1 MTLLK
6 LSWKRIKSQSD
17 DYQLYIGSM
26 IVAVLVYYSFMAM
39 SQNPELVDRLKDSA
53 NIAATLKISGGLI
66 SFFLWVFMFTAN
78 RIFIKKRKKE
88 LALYGLLGMRK
99 YQVVLMLAIES
110 SLIGAVALSIG
121 LVLGVIFS
129 KLFSMILLK
138 VLGLPLELGMSL
150 SVQAMYQTISMFV
163 WSLVT
168 VSLLSVVTIWRSKL
182 IVLFK
187 ATQKGDRDKRITLVT
202 VLKALV
208 GIAFLIYSYYQ
219 ASRLIAYMLEL
230 NDKTHSD
237 AGFIFAVL
245 LILMYA
251 VVGTYFFFSGTLPV
265 VMTVLKGQKKVY
277 YQGIRMV
284 TLGNL
289 SFNLR
294 RNAFLLATIAVFTGT
309 AFAAV
314 GGAANVYEFG
324 MSSAKAEGPVDYIV
338 DQTDAKKL
346 KELIKKQV
354 PQVEIAERK
363 MLIGVKGAKF
373 KSTVFGDLSTYVGP
387 VNVVSESEYQS
398 VSEINPHMTR
408 FSKLTSDEEVIF
420 LPRNVT
426 NYLEIQ
432 KQEVATIQLSG
443 VSDKLKVKRIGEDKI
458 GGSRYSRY
466 KLPTVI
472 VTTRLFRYLS
482 KEVSSKQVFLSLS
495 GEFDEK
501 ELYKTVENEFQVKKR
516 VMTDTID
523 FDQTKNKVIG
533 NVTEGPW
540 EKGNN
545 TGAGSFMTRYNFMG
559 SYPVLETNRQM
570 FGQLVYQAVF
580 LGLIFLIATGSIIML
595 KQLSE
600 AEDEVARYRML
611 RKIGVS
617 SLEIKRSIYRQNL
630 VVFLAPV
637 VIAYLHAK
645 FALKALSFLIYG
657 MTTKLTTL
665 IFFALGV
672 VYFIFYLV
680 TSRKYLSII
689 RTGYK

>member
-138 VLGLPLELGMSL
+138 VLALPLELGMSL

-202 VLKALV
+202 VLKALI
-208 GIAFLIYSYYQ
+208 GIAFLTYSYYQ
-219 ASRLIAYMLEL
+219 ASRLIVYMLEL

-237 AGFIFAVL
+237 AGFIFAAL

-324 MSSAKAEGPVDYIV
+324 MNSAEAEGPVDYIV

-387 VNVVSESEYQS
+387 VNIVSESEYQS
-398 VSEINPHMTR
+398 VSEINPHMTH

-443 VSDKLKVKRIGEDKI
+443 VSDELKVKRIGEDKI

-472 VTTRLFRYLS
+472 VTTRLFQRLS

-495 GEFDEK
+495 GDFDEK
-501 ELYKTVENEFQVKKR
+501 ELYKTVEEKFQFRKR
-516 VMTDTID
+516 VMTDTIG
-523 FDQTKNKVIG
+523 FDKTKNKVTG
-533 NVTEGPW
+533 DVMESPW
-540 EKGNN
+540 KNSDAQG
-545 TGAGSFMTRYNFMG
+545 TGSFMTRYNFMG

-600 AEDEVARYRML
+600 AEDEVARYQML

-617 SLEIKRSIYRQNL
+617 SSEIKRSIYSQNL

-645 FALKALSFLIYG
+645 YALTALSFLIYG
-657 MTTKLTTL
+657 VTTRLT
-665 IFFALGV
+665 
-672 VYFIFYLV
+672 YFIFLGLGLIYFMFYIV
-680 TSRKYLSII
+680 TSKKYLSIV
-689 RTGYK
+689 KKQ